1 MMWAKKRELTPE
13 EVKKL
18 APGTEVHL
26 EGRNRYG
33 ELSWL
38 EGTVAQSGKKKVF
51 AYREPDW
58 TLKSLAIRAYP
69 NKKWTVQE

>member
-1 MMWAKKRELTPE
+1 
-13 EVKKL
+13 
-18 APGTEVHL
+18 VHL

-69 NKKWTVQE
+69 NKKWTVQA